1 MAGMTKEE
9 QDAIIRQLL
18 TASGG
23 PRPRFLATQEKYR
36 RPVQGPLAPMQGLS
50 APMPANQFDETN
62 IGAPR
67 FAPATPQQRAQ
78 PASTPS
84 VPVQAN
90 QFDETNIGAP
100 RFASY
105 RPGLYD
111 EFNEGAPR
119 FAPAT
124 AQQRAQPASAPSA
137 PMQGPINMNV
147 IKFLNQ
153 YANMGAPQE
162 YADKFA
168 GGDLSKIQARTYR
181 DEEGNPYNDYY
192 TKGLLGG

>member
-23 PRPRFLATQEKYR
+23 PRPRMLATQEKYR
-36 RPVQGPLAPMQGLS
+36 LPVQGPLAPMQGPP
-50 APMPANQFDETN
+50 APMQGPAPPMQGPAPPMQGPAPPMQGPSFPARASAMFDETN

-67 FAPATPQQRAQ
+67 FAPAT
-78 PASTPS
+78 
-84 VPVQAN
+84 
-90 QFDETNIGAP
+90 
-100 RFASY
+100 
-105 RPGLYD
+105 
-111 EFNEGAPR
+111 
-119 FAPAT
+119 
-124 AQQRAQPASAPSA
+124 AQQRGQPASAPSA

-192 TKGLLGG
+192 VKGLLGG

>member
-23 PRPRFLATQEKYR
+23 PRPRMLATQEKYR
-36 RPVQGPLAPMQGLS
+36 RPVQGPLAPMQGPPAPMQGPAPPMQGPAPPMQGPLPPMQGPS
-50 APMPANQFDETN
+50 APMQGPA
-62 IGAPR
+62 APMQGP
-67 FAPATPQQRAQ
+67 APPMQG
-78 PASTPS
+78 PS
-84 VPVQAN
+84 
-90 QFDETNIGAP
+90 F
-100 RFASY
+100 
-105 RPGLYD
+105 
-111 EFNEGAPR
+111 
-119 FAPAT
+119 PAT

-192 TKGLLGG
+192 AKGLLGG